1 MQGEI
6 HTCTPCM
13 NVCEVV
19 WGSHVCIC
27 ILTDRRKTWLQNQ
40 DPVLPPSPAPTP
52 TPRPRPQTLFLGPP
66 TDENRESPCLT
77 IWDSGFCWNLPP
89 LLPDTNSL
97 WNKGDR
103 GLDYLHSQHQASCG
117 LFKFFFIRLGNSM
130 ATTQAA
136 RKPPRL
142 KLPTSNMATWLS
154 ES

>member
-1 MQGEI
+1 MKWCGDQCLHMYTYRQTEDLAAKPR
-6 HTCTPCM
+6 PCSTSLP
-13 NVCEVV
+13 
-19 WGSHVCIC
+19 GSHPH
-27 ILTDRRKTWLQNQ
+27 T
-40 DPVLPPSPAPTP
+40 LPQTSNSVPGAPTV
-52 TPRPRPQTLFLGPP
+52 Q
-66 TDENRESPCLT
+66 NRESPCLT

-89 LLPDTNSL
+89 RLPDTNSL